1 MRVPDRIG
9 RRGRLPS
16 GEVTARD
23 ARTAALMA
31 AVMAAVMAG
40 VVGVAA
46 AGCTPARS
54 GPEPT
59 ASSTRFSTMTDLV
72 PGAVCAGI
80 ITTQTLEAI
89 LPGSAA
95 RARELNTGHLDTGY
109 GQCVVA
115 VPEGDVVWFRSEW
128 RFTSPD
134 GAAATPSG
142 TTSVGGATSG
152 DTTRVDGT
160 DARRVTACKPTT
172 PPSSSAGAPPAPAGV
187 EQMVIEVR
195 IAESAPQGVA
205 LTTLDHVTE
214 RLRAAARCTLTSR

>member
-1 MRVPDRIG
+1 MRAPDRVG
-9 RRGRLPS
+9 RRVRLPW
-16 GEVTARD
+16 GEVTAR
-23 ARTAALMA
+23 A
-31 AVMAAVMAG
+31 AVVAVAG

-59 ASSTRFSTMTDLV
+59 ASSTRFSKMTELV
-72 PGAVCAGI
+72 PGVVCAEI

-89 LPGSAA
+89 LPGSTA
-95 RARELNTGHLDTGY
+95 RARELNTGRLDTGY

-128 RFTSPD
+128 RFTPPD

-160 DARRVTACKPTT
+160 YAWRVTTCNPTT
-172 PPSSSAGAPPAPAGV
+172 PPSPSAGSPPAPAGL
-187 EQMVIEVR
+187 EKMVIEVR
-195 IAESAPQGVA
+195 VAESAPQGVA

-214 RLRAAARCTLTSR
+214 RLRAAAKCTLPSR